1 MVMTANKLSNVGV
14 LGAAD
19 DCVPANVDVLYQ
31 HLAVLLLSIVLLQQG
46 VLPGDV
52 DVPVPTCVDDVPADV
67 DVWYRCLA
75 V

>member
-19 DCVPANVDVLYQ
+19 DIVPA
-31 HLAVLLLSIVLLQQG
+31 
-46 VLPGDV
+46 DV
-52 DVPVPTCVDDVPADV
+52 DVPVPTYVDDVPADV
-67 DVWYRCLA
+67 DVWYRCEA

>member
-1 MVMTANKLSNVGV
+1 MMANKLSNVGV

-19 DCVPANVDVLYQ
+19 DSVPA
-31 HLAVLLLSIVLLQQG
+31 
-46 VLPGDV
+46 DV

-67 DVWYRCLA
+67 DVWYHCLA